1 MFEATKIIQG
11 NNDWITLVLLAVF
24 SILTLLK
31 ILYKNRLIHIN
42 TLFISNRNIT
52 IYFNKE
58 KNRLLDGFHMLFFII
73 QLLILSLLFYL
84 GNVYFQFQKTELN
97 FNYFLLIFCGIGG
110 YLISHYLVGLLIAF
124 LFDFKKEYSKIIFFK
139 LNYFNNLVL
148 WLFPFLI
155 LSFYA
160 ASFNYLLLKITLVLL
175 VLLINLITILILVN
189 NKKLILSNLF
199 YFILYICALEIAPLI
214 IILKLTI

>member
-1 MFEATKIIQG
+1 MFEATKIIHG
-11 NNDWITLVLLAVF
+11 NNDWITLVLLAIFGV
-24 SILTLLK
+24 LTLLK
-31 ILYKNRLIHIN
+31 ILYKDRLLHVS

-73 QLLILSLLFYL
+73 QLLILSLLLYF

-97 FNYFLLIFCGIGG
+97 LNYFLFIFCAIGG
-110 YLISHYLVGLLIAF
+110 YLILHYLVGLLIAF
-124 LFDFKKEYSKIIFFK
+124 LFGFKKEYNKIIFFK